1 MAAGSSQRLIVHTIL
16 TRACLRRQCT
26 VCQVLRYM
34 ERIIL
39 HGLAVYCVCVC
50 ALRGVVLLVGVLGS
64 GLQPFCGLL
73 LSVTGKAEGPLGV
86 WLYLWSVCFG

>member
-1 MAAGSSQRLIVHTIL
+1 MPEKAMHCVPSVTLYGTDHLAWPC
-16 TRACLRRQCT
+16 CL
-26 VCQVLRYM
+26 L
-34 ERIIL
+34 
-39 HGLAVYCVCVC
+39 CVC